1 MRGQLTA
8 CHSSDASQGVI
19 GGHGVHFLVPH
30 FPGALDSSLSK
41 AFMRQLV
48 LSRSSSLVHLD
59 LAKQVM
65 ITKEAKPRQGLRLV
79 SVLDSGMGCRGEK
92 CVTSLYVPGRLAS
105 QMTAVEHQV
114 KTTKSEIS
122 LRERQPTGA
131 ASQSI
136 YHGRADPT
144 RLAAVSAGEFR
155 T

>member
-65 ITKEAKPRQGLRLV
+65 ITIYKGSEAQAMRQGFR
-79 SVLDSGMGCRGEK
+79 SWIQGWG
-92 CVTSLYVPGRLAS
+92 
-105 QMTAVEHQV
+105 VEGKNV
-114 KTTKSEIS
+114 
-122 LRERQPTGA
+122 
-131 ASQSI
+131 
-136 YHGRADPT
+136 
-144 RLAAVSAGEFR
+144 
-155 T
+155 